1 MKTGQLKTNRPVKQ
15 VQRSQVFPPPKNRVS
30 DHIRIEKRSIA
41 LHRAIAD
48 RIRTNPRLMEKA
60 RENLQKYLDQFAQ
73 ENRPLPKSLLEWQDI
88 LTNRSREA
96 VLEFLVS
103 SGETAGR
110 LRQSSPFAGI
120 LTPKERWKIYEA
132 YRPGAYYPSR
142 RQYHPR

>member
-1 MKTGQLKTNRPVKQ
+1 MKNQQASKTELKDSYYPHPQ
-15 VQRSQVFPPPKNRVS
+15 DRVS
-30 DHIRIEKRSIA
+30 DHIRIEERSIA

-73 ENRPLPKSLLEWQDI
+73 ENRPLPKSLSEWQDI
-88 LTNRSREA
+88 LTNRTREA

-142 RQYHPR
+142 RQHHPG